1 MVRPWCITEVMIN
14 AVFIDVLRMTACCM
28 QVLCTSWW
36 NTLRKATL
44 GSTCGRGGRREWTTP
59 LTPVKSL
66 TSSSPSKTWCPVPT
80 RWPEAW
86 STSPRRRSAANAE
99 YCLNS
104 LCGCVLPQLNHYPKG
119 TKKTA
124 SCNVRMLSQVLT
136 FLNVHFSE
144 NKLFIFKLPQCEQ
157 ASSQK
162 LASLLCL
169 TRKIT
174 QLRFSLRQHGSD

>member
-1 MVRPWCITEVMIN
+1 
-14 AVFIDVLRMTACCM
+14 MTACCT

-44 GSTCGRGGRREWTTP
+44 GSTCGRGGRQEWTTP
-59 LTPVKSL
+59 STPVKSL
-66 TSSSPSKTWCPVPT
+66 TSSLPSKTWCPVPT

-86 STSPRRRSAANAE
+86 STSPRRRSAANTE

-104 LCGCVLPQLNHYPKG
+104 LSVCVPPQLNHYPKG

-124 SCNVRMLSQVLT
+124 SCNVRMLSQILT
-136 FLNVHFSE
+136 FLNFHFFSE
-144 NKLFIFKLPQCEQ
+144 NKLIIFNLPQ
-157 ASSQK
+157 K
-162 LASLLCL
+162 LVSLLCLTYIFSFRVL

-174 QLRFSLRQHGSD
+174 QLRFSLRQRNGSD